1 MKGSEEAADNH
12 DGVNDEIEQHQLTV
26 TSLSGKP
33 LLGDGN
39 ENDNHFTVQV
49 KKSNTTVRIIIYIW
63 LILL

>member
-1 MKGSEEAADNH
+1 MKGGDEAADNH

-33 LLGDGN
+33 LLGDAS

-49 KKSNTTVRIIIYIW
+49 KKSNAKVR
-63 LILL
+63 